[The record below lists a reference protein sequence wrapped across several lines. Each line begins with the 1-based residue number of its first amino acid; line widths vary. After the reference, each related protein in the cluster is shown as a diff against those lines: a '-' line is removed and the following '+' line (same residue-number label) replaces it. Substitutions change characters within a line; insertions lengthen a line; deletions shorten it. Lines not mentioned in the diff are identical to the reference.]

1 METAGGG
8 RMTSEDKIWMTIFFI
23 VTIAF
28 LTVVLCEQQTII
40 DKLDRK
46 QTVFVFLKD
55 GIYTADEVIEMPQ
68 INHDARSVFKFYAGK
83 KETK

>member
-1 METAGGG
+1 VIHNQHA
-8 RMTSEDKIWMTIFFI
+8 
-23 VTIAF
+23 
-28 LTVVLCEQQTII
+28 II

-68 INHDARSVFKFYAGK
+68 IKHDTRSVFKFSVGK
-83 KETK
+83 KESK